1 MVIDLAA
8 TERNVRLAFGIL
20 FVLAVTGFLWWDRNK
35 VQRSF
40 IVFFRRTERGL
51 VFIDRLVSKAPRLWK
66 GWGWGSVV
74 VGMLSMPVSLATM
87 GFALFQ
93 LTQGNPSGGPSLILP
108 GLVSQNQFNP
118 GVSFIVLEYWVA
130 SIAVVMVVHELSHAV
145 VARAED
151 FELNSVGWVVF
162 GVIPGAFVEPK
173 GENMLPGEE
182 SDEDSGKMWS
192 GGSWLGR
199 LKVVSAGSFS
209 NYVFGALFLLASIGV
224 GAAVTS
230 PVQTGYIGVQF
241 TGLENGS
248 VSYSAQQDFP
258 TYESGMRNGTL
269 YELNGTDLRNVSSQ
283 QELSNKVRNFTSR
296 LDPEETV
303 SVLTSE
309 GSFTL
314 EADSREVDRLKPSLE
329 QYGGTINW
337 FASGLETIALLNILI
352 GLFNMLPIKPLDG
365 GLAAETLISRYAGE
379 RFVPALNKAS
389 TAGWG
394 LLLVSLA
401 ASLI

>member
-1 MVIDLAA
+1 MIDLAA

-269 YELNGTDLRNVSSQ
+269 YELNGTDLRNVSSP

-296 LDPEETV
+296 LDPGETV
-303 SVLTSE
+303 SVLSSE

-314 EADSREVDRLKPSLE
+314 EADSRKVDRLKPSLE
-329 QYGGTINW
+329 QYGGAINW

>member
-1 MVIDLAA
+1 MIDFAV
-8 TERNVRLAFGIL
+8 TERNVRLAFGIV
-20 FVLAVTGFLWWDRNK
+20 FVLAVAGFLWWDRNK

-51 VFIDRLVSKAPRLWK
+51 VFIDRLVSKAPRFWK

-74 VGMLSMPVSLATM
+74 VGMLSMPLSLATM

-145 VARAED
+145 VARIEG

-173 GENMLPGEE
+173 GENMLPGEK

-224 GAAVTS
+224 TAAVTS

-248 VSYSAQQDFP
+248 VSYSAQQGFP

-269 YELNGTDLRNVSSQ
+269 YELNGTNLRNVSSP
-283 QELSNKVRNFTSR
+283 QELSEKVGNFSSR
-296 LDPEETV
+296 LDPGETV

-379 RFVPALNKAS
+379 RFIPALNKVS

>member
-1 MVIDLAA
+1 VVIDLAA

-269 YELNGTDLRNVSSQ
+269 YELNGTDLRNVSSP

-296 LDPEETV
+296 LDPGETV
-303 SVLTSE
+303 SVLSSE

-314 EADSREVDRLKPSLE
+314 EADSRKVDRLKPSLE
-329 QYGGTINW
+329 QYGGAINW

>member
-1 MVIDLAA
+1 MIDLAL
-8 TERNVRLAFGIL
+8 TERNVRLAFGIV
-20 FVLAVTGFLWWDRNK
+20 FVLAVAGFLWWDRNK

-51 VFIDRLVSKAPRLWK
+51 VFIDRLVSKAPRFWK
-66 GWGWGSVV
+66 SWGWGSVV

-93 LTQGNPSGGPSLILP
+93 LTQGDLSGGPSLILP

-145 VARAED
+145 VARIEG

-173 GENMLPGEE
+173 GENMLPGEG

-230 PVQTGYIGVQF
+230 PVETGYIGVQF

-248 VSYSAQQDFP
+248 LSYSAQQGFP

-269 YELNGTDLRNVSSQ
+269 YELNGTGLRNVSSP
-283 QELSNKVRNFTSR
+283 QELSEKVGNFSSR
-296 LDPEETV
+296 LDPGETV

-314 EADSREVDRLKPSLE
+314 EADSRQVDRLRPSLE

-337 FASGLETIALLNILI
+337 FASGLETVALLNILI

-365 GLAAETLISRYAGE
+365 GLAAETLISRFAGE
-379 RFVPALNKAS
+379 RYVPALNKVS